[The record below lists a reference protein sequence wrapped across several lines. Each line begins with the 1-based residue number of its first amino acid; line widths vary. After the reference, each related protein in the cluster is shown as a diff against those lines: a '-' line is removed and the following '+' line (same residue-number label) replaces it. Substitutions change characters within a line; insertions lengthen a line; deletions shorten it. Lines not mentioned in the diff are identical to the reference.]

1 MINALKLY
9 VAVALVC
16 AVSLQSAATDKAD
29 APYTFML
36 SMMWPVVLLS
46 ALGGETPHE

>member
-36 SMMWPVVLLS
+36 SMVWPLVLL
-46 ALGGETPHE
+46 